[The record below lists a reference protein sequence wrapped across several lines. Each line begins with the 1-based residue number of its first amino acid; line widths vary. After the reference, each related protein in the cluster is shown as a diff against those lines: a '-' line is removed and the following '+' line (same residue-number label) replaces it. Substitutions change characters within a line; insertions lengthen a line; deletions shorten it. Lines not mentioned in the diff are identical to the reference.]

1 LPPCYLIADLADNL
15 HNKKDLAISSNP
27 AGTKQY
33 PMATLQGLRNVF
45 EPGALGKNHRLLVA
59 VKWIAIVL
67 VVLSFAKTLQNAPS
81 NFDIELWDETNYLS
95 DGISKTRPLFAD
107 YEDSGLYSAFYRVLS
122 IFISDPVDLYLYEA
136 NVIVFLTF
144 LAVFACLAVLSRS
157 YVFSSLALGILLLS
171 PAPTVWP
178 RVSLAA
184 IIILALTLMAAT
196 APRKTSACFAI
207 LMLGAFLVSFV
218 RPEFVLAF
226 YTMAAAA
233 AVAFSYEIWHSR
245 SETMPGKK
253 PLLYLSIAA
262 VLLLSWVGPSQRCPR
277 ASALSALLGNT
288 SLCAL

>member
-1 LPPCYLIADLADNL
+1 
-15 HNKKDLAISSNP
+15 
-27 AGTKQY
+27 
-33 PMATLQGLRNVF
+33 
-45 EPGALGKNHRLLVA
+45 
-59 VKWIAIVL
+59 
-67 VVLSFAKTLQNAPS
+67 
-81 NFDIELWDETNYLS
+81 
-95 DGISKTRPLFAD
+95 
-107 YEDSGLYSAFYRVLS
+107 
-122 IFISDPVDLYLYEA
+122 
-136 NVIVFLTF
+136 FLTF

-233 AVAFSYEIWHSR
+233 AVAFS
-245 SETMPGKK
+245 
-253 PLLYLSIAA
+253 
-262 VLLLSWVGPSQRCPR
+262 
-277 ASALSALLGNT
+277 
-288 SLCAL
+288 